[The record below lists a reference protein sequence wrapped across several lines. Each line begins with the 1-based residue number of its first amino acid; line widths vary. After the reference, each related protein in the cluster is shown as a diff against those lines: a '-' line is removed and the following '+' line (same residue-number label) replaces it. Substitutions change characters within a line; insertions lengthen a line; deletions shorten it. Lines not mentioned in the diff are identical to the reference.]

1 MNERMRDLVLKAQ
14 TQAAKETIENSS
26 SYEGKVFEKFASLI
40 ARRCMDIASS
50 EALKIAEIDDGR
62 DTFAASIATA
72 GKIGREI
79 GLEFDLFGVQE

>member
-1 MNERMRDLVLKAQ
+1 MNERILEL
-14 TQAAKETIENSS
+14 AKQCGYWSGQTIEMNDV
-26 SYEGKVFEKFASLI
+26 GIEKFSSLI

-72 GKIGREI
+72 GKIGRKI
-79 GLEFDLFGVQE
+79 GLEFDLFGVEE

>member
-1 MNERMRDLVLKAQ
+1 MNERILEIAKQAGLKFPSETDLSPQEK
-14 TQAAKETIENSS
+14 
-26 SYEGKVFEKFASLI
+26 KFAELI

-72 GKIGREI
+72 GKIG
-79 GLEFDLFGVQE
+79 LEFDLFGVEE